1 MVWRQNM
8 GLSMKERHRV
18 IAETAGRYRAA
29 SKKEKGHILNE
40 LTALTG
46 YSRKYA
52 LHLLT
57 WWGKAVQR
65 VLGGTRLK
73 IVIGSPRVRKKRRGK
88 KKYSEARYESLKRIW
103 ATFDCM
109 CGTRL
114 AVFLRENIAFLALHA
129 EYAITDAVRAELA
142 AISPATIDR
151 LRAKEKQ
158 TPWFLKRHYPA
169 SEAANHYKTKIP
181 VRTYY
186 GSDEQRPGYLE
197 IDTVFHSGATAIG
210 EFCCTLDATD
220 TMTGWVELRALPN
233 RAQRW
238 VKEAL
243 IDIRRTL
250 PFRLI
255 AIDADN
261 GSEFLNKQ
269 VYDWCTREQIQFTR
283 SRSYHKNDNP
293 FVEQKN
299 SQYVRHFVGYARY
312 DTAEEFEALREVYQV
327 LCPLLNFFYPST
339 KLIAKHRK
347 DATIHKTYDTPQ
359 TPFSRVL
366 ASHFVSLTSK
376 EQLSALK
383 AGYDPVVLRNTLDA
397 ALQKLHHAHSKKRL
411 IEVLYE

>member
-1 MVWRQNM
+1 M
-8 GLSMKERHRV
+8 GLSMQERHRI
-18 IAETAGRYRAA
+18 IAETAVRYRAA
-29 SKKEKGHILNE
+29 TKLEKGRILDE

-46 YSRKYA
+46 YNRKCA

-57 WWGKAVQR
+57 WWGKTVER
-65 VLGGTRLK
+65 VVGGTRLK
-73 IVIGSPRVRKKRRGK
+73 LNIGIPRQRKKRTGK
-88 KKYSEARYESLKRIW
+88 KKYSQELYEALRCIW

-109 CGTRL
+109 CGKRL
-114 AVFLRENIAFLALHA
+114 AVFIRENITFLARHE
-129 EYAITDAVRAELA
+129 EYAITDTLRAQLT

-151 LRAKEKQ
+151 LLAKEKQ
-158 TPWFLKRHYPA
+158 SPWFLKRHYQA
-169 SEAANHYKTKIP
+169 NLTANHYKTKIP
-181 VRTYY
+181 VRTFY

-197 IDTVFHSGATAIG
+197 IDTVFHSGPSAEH
-210 EFCCTLDATD
+210 EFCCTLNATD

-243 IDIRRTL
+243 VEIRKTL

-255 AIDADN
+255 AIDSDN

-269 VYDWCTREQIQFTR
+269 VYDWCMREHILFTR

-299 SQYVRHFVGYARY
+299 SQYVRQFVGYARY
-312 DTAEEFEALREVYQV
+312 DTPEELAALSEVYRV

-339 KLIAKHRK
+339 KLIAKHREQ
-347 DATIHKTYDTPQ
+347 ATLRKTYDTPQ

-366 ASHFVSLTSK
+366 ASPFLPLKAK

-383 AGYDPVVLRNTLDA
+383 ARYDPVLLRYELDM
-397 ALQKLHHAHSKKRL
+397 ALEKLRHAHSHTTRVE
-411 IEVLYE
+411 ISYEES

>member
-1 MVWRQNM
+1 M

-57 WWGKAVQR
+57 WWGKTVQR
-65 VLGGTRLK
+65 VIDGTRLT
-73 IVIGSPRVRKKRRGK
+73 IVIGASRVRKKRKGK
-88 KKYSEARYESLKRIW
+88 KKYSYALYESLTRIW

-109 CGTRL
+109 CGKRL
-114 AVFLRENIAFLALHA
+114 AVFLRENIAFLALHPA
-129 EYAITDAVRAELA
+129 YAMTDAVRAELA

-151 LRAKEKQ
+151 LRAQEKQ
-158 TPWFLKRHYPA
+158 KPWFIKRRLSPNP
-169 SEAANHYKTKIP
+169 EATPYKTKIP
-181 VRTYY
+181 VRTFY

-197 IDTVFHSGATAIG
+197 IDTVFHNGVTVHD

-220 TMTGWVELRALPN
+220 TMTGWVELRSLPN

-243 IDIRRTL
+243 VDIRNIL

-255 AIDADN
+255 AIDSDN
-261 GSEFLNKQ
+261 GSEFLNRQ
-269 VYDWCTREQIQFTR
+269 VYDWCMREQIQFTR
-283 SRSYHKNDNP
+283 SRAYHKNDNP

-299 SQYVRHFVGYARY
+299 SQYVRQFVGYARY
-312 DTAEEFEALREVYQV
+312 DTTEEFEALGEVYRV
-327 LCPLLNFFYPST
+327 LCPLLNLFYPST
-339 KLIAKHRK
+339 KLLTKHRENQL
-347 DATIHKTYDTPQ
+347 IHKIYDTPQ
-359 TPFSRVL
+359 TSFSRVL
-366 ASHFVSLTSK
+366 VSPLCRFR
-376 EQLSALK
+376 LK
-383 AGYDPVVLRNTLDA
+383 KHTR
-397 ALQKLHHAHSKKRL
+397 HSKPAMILWCCAIAWMLSSTHYITSMAIRL
-411 IEVLYE
+411 